1 MLKNDVAVEGDK
13 LVLAFKGK
21 GGKNITREL
30 RDPLLSRVVR
40 KLVNVKGK
48 RLFGLSDGNGGK
60 RPVTSPIRGASHGPR
75 GDPRLRSR
83 HARSFLAEGR
93 MRKGLNRIESALMRF
108 LEKTAI

>member
-21 GGKNITREL
+21 GGKDITREL

-40 KLVNVKGK
+40 KLVNFKGK

-60 RPVTSPIRGASHGPR
+60 RPVTSPIRGASHGRAIFTPR
-75 GDPRLRSR
+75 
-83 HARSFLAEGR
+83 
-93 MRKGLNRIESALMRF
+93 
-108 LEKTAI
+108 